1 MFGNGRHVDHAHS
14 SGDKM
19 SSSEVEADKVPAITV
34 VSVSTSDG
42 MGVAQSQT
50 LESAASAGKLSEKA
64 TMPLPLPNGP
74 GTKHPRREKTGL
86 KLQAILEEEKR
97 AGSETDED
105 KLENSPSDLNP
116 TSTPG
121 T

>member
-1 MFGNGRHVDHAHS
+1 
-14 SGDKM
+14 M
-19 SSSEVEADKVPAITV
+19 SSSEVEADEVPAVTV

-50 LESAASAGKLSEKA
+50 LESAASAGKLSEEA

-74 GTKHPRREKTGL
+74 GTNLCILHPRREKTGL
-86 KLQAILEEEKR
+86 KLQAILDEEKR
-97 AGSETDED
+97 ADSETDED